1 MSLTTGQG
9 AAGGERPTR
18 GGSAYTVSAATIRH
32 WQDDELPEW
41 FKKKRG
47 SARSLIVSRWVP
59 LVMVGLPIAVLLFIV
74 AYPTVQMAYYA
85 FHDIN
90 MVSLFKGDYELVG
103 FTNFERVLTSDR
115 FHGSVINL
123 IQYLFFGAVLQV
135 IIGTALALILH
146 HCVRNNAARLVILV
160 ILVMPMMLPPSIVG
174 VLWRFLFNPSNG
186 AINQALLDIGLIKAH
201 IEWFQIGI
209 SLWTITIA
217 DIWEWTS
224 LPFLIVFSGRL
235 GLPPSI
241 YEAARVDGASPS
253 LTLRRITLPMLKEV
267 IAIAFI
273 IRFMDAY
280 KFVDKVYVMTS
291 GGPAQSSELPAYI
304 AYQRGVREFEIGEA
318 AAYAWI
324 IFLFAI
330 ILITLFLRYLKRV
343 LRAQAIA

>member
-1 MSLTTGQG
+1 
-9 AAGGERPTR
+9 
-18 GGSAYTVSAATIRH
+18 
-32 WQDDELPEW
+32 
-41 FKKKRG
+41 
-47 SARSLIVSRWVP
+47 
-59 LVMVGLPIAVLLFIV
+59 MVGLPIAVLLFIV

-224 LPFLIVFSGRL
+224 LPFSLSSAADWGCRL
-235 GLPPSI
+235 RSTKRRGWTALRPPS
-241 YEAARVDGASPS
+241 RC
-253 LTLRRITLPMLKEV
+253 
-267 IAIAFI
+267 
-273 IRFMDAY
+273 
-280 KFVDKVYVMTS
+280 
-291 GGPAQSSELPAYI
+291 GGS
-304 AYQRGVREFEIGEA
+304 RCRC
-318 AAYAWI
+318 
-324 IFLFAI
+324 
-330 ILITLFLRYLKRV
+330 
-343 LRAQAIA
+343 